1 MNLFLAPLGAGIVLV
16 ETGEVT
22 IVAFVERLI
31 LDRLEVRL
39 ADLVEHD
46 LQRLLGALQVGG
58 KCDVE
63 IDAGLGQCL
72 AAGLGFLDAER
83 GQVRV
88 LPAGEQIFEIPV
100 ALAVANED
108 KGTAHEKDLR
118 ILLI

>member
-1 MNLFLAPLGAGIVLV
+1 MNLLLAPLGAGIVLV
-16 ETGEVT
+16 EAGEIAV
-22 IVAFVERLI
+22 VAFVERLV
-31 LDRLEVRL
+31 LDRFKVRL

-58 KCDVE
+58 ERNVE
-63 IDAGLGQCL
+63 LDAGFGQRL
-72 AAGLGFLDAER
+72 ASGLGFLDPER

-88 LPAGEQIFEIPV
+88 LPAGEQIFEIPI

-108 KGTAHEKDLR
+108 KSTAHENDLR